1 MLFRPVSACG
11 VFGGCDFSE
20 CVIDE
25 IPVLAI
31 ACTVLR
37 LPIQVVLRFIGLVHV
52 LSVGISCLW

>member
-1 MLFRPVSACG
+1 VL
-11 VFGGCDFSE
+11 FGGCDFSE

-37 LPIQVVLRFIGLVHV
+37 SHV
-52 LSVGISCLW
+52 PVEL

>member
-1 MLFRPVSACG
+1 M

-25 IPVLAI
+25 FLVLAI

-37 LPIQVVLRFIGLVHV
+37 FPVPVVL
-52 LSVGISCLW
+52 

>member
-1 MLFRPVSACG
+1 